1 LDPLKRKSRPRAA
14 QIFEAALFDFGG
26 VFIDS
31 PFPAIEAQAQKMGLD
46 SDRLIEVTFGPLDE
60 DTDHPWHRIERGE
73 LSMIEARL
81 EILTLCREADLEVD
95 PFVLLRHA
103 MGPQTRANPL
113 VVDCVRELR
122 LAGLKTSLV
131 TNNAREIGDRWRA
144 LLPLGELFDDIV
156 DSSEVGVRKPD
167 PAIYELALERL
178 GGLIPESSIFLD
190 DLPANVEVAKRL
202 GMRGIVVEPDPGPA
216 LDELRS
222 LVAGVTA

>member
-1 LDPLKRKSRPRAA
+1 L
-14 QIFEAALFDFGG
+14 EAALFDFGG

-31 PFPAIEAQAQKMGLD
+31 PFPAFEAQARKMGLD
-46 SDRLIEVTFGPLDE
+46 SDRLIEATFGPLDE
-60 DTDHPWHRIERGE
+60 DTDHPWHRVERGE

-81 EILTLCREADLEVD
+81 EILTLCREADLEID
-95 PFVLLRHA
+95 PFVLLKRA
-103 MGPQTRANPL
+103 MGPQDRANPL

-122 LAGLKTSLV
+122 CAGLKTGLV
-131 TNNAREIGDRWRA
+131 TNNAREIRARWRA
-144 LLPLGELFDDIV
+144 VLPLGEFFDDIV

-178 GGLIPESSIFLD
+178 GGLVPESAIFLD

-222 LVAGVTA
+222 LVTGGAA